1 MSKLKGQVA
10 VVTGASSG
18 IGRATARLLA
28 AEGASMVLVA
38 RREQVLLEVAEAIT
52 SHGGTAICHPADV
65 ADPQAVRELFS
76 TVKEQCGRLDI
87 LVNGAGVNPP
97 RRQLADAGLQDWTHV
112 IEVDLTGAY
121 LCVQGALPLMRKQG
135 SGTIVNISSMA
146 GKRTSIMAGVAYSA
160 AKHGLGSLTRSINL
174 EERQRGIR
182 ACELCP
188 GEVNTPILDTRP
200 YPPSIASRAH
210 MLQPED
216 VAQAVLFVV
225 TLPQRAMVEELH
237 ITPTTPRQRS
247 PEELRAFGLGPLA
260 KASRTKP
267 KG

>member
-1 MSKLKGQVA
+1 MGKLDGQVA

-28 AEGASMVLVA
+28 AEGATVVLVA
-38 RREQVLLEVAEAIT
+38 RRQKLLGEVAEEIA
-52 SHGGTAICHPADV
+52 SQGGRAICYPADV
-65 ADPQAVRELFS
+65 ADPQAVKRLFS
-76 TVKEQCGRLDI
+76 TVEERFGRLDI

-97 RRQLADAGLQDWTHV
+97 HRRLADAGLEDWTQV
-112 IEVDLTGAY
+112 IEVNLTGAY
-121 LCVQGALPLMRKQG
+121 LCGQGALPLMRKQG
-135 SGTIVNISSMA
+135 WGTIINISSMA
-146 GKRTSIMAGVAYSA
+146 GKRTSVLAGVAYCAS
-160 AKHGLGSLTRSINL
+160 KHGLGSLTRSINL

-200 YPPSIASRAH
+200 YPPSLESRAH
-210 MLQPED
+210 VLQPED

-237 ITPTTPRQRS
+237 ITPTIPRQRS
-247 PEELRAFGLGPLA
+247 FQELSALGIDIQA
-260 KASRTKP
+260 GVR
-267 KG
+267 

>member
-1 MSKLKGQVA
+1 MGKLDGQVA

-28 AEGASMVLVA
+28 TEGATVMLVA
-38 RREQVLLEVAEAIT
+38 RREKLLQEVAEDIT
-52 SHGGTAICHPADV
+52 SYGGRAICYPADV
-65 ADPQAVRELFS
+65 ADPQAVKQLFS
-76 TVKEQCGRLDI
+76 TIEEQFGRLDI

-97 RRQLADAGLQDWTHV
+97 RRRLADAGLEDWTRV
-112 IEVDLTGAY
+112 IEVNLTGAY

-146 GKRTSIMAGVAYSA
+146 GQRTSVAAGVAYCAS
-160 AKHGLGSLTRSINL
+160 KHGLGSLTRSINL
-174 EERQRGIR
+174 EERQWGIR

-200 YPPSIASRAH
+200 YPPSLESRAH

-216 VAQAVLFVV
+216 VAQAVLFVA

-237 ITPTTPRQRS
+237 ITPTLPRQRT
-247 PEELRAFGLGPLA
+247 PEELRALGMHIGSWSMAYSP
-260 KASRTKP
+260 
-267 KG
+267 